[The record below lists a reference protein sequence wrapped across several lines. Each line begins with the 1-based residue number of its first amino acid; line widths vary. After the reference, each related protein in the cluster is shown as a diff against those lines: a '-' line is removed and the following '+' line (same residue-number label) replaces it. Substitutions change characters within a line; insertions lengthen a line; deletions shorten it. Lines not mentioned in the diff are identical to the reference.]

1 MRNQQIPV
9 MKPQLPKFKH
19 VKKYVHAIDKS
30 RIYSNYGSLVEK
42 LEYRFAEYLGI
53 DKNLVVLC
61 ANATL
66 AIQGAAYLMPVTK
79 FEAPAYT
86 FPASL
91 SGVLNTGKDIELLD
105 INLDDWKID
114 AGLETENTGLVEVL
128 PFGAPLR
135 MQDNE
140 NWNYKIIDAAASIGA
155 GEHSFERMDK
165 NWVTIFSLHA
175 TKIMGIGEGGIAVF
189 ASKNFAEEFR
199 SWINFGFSGSRNSKL
214 PGINAKMSE
223 YSAAYGHVV
232 LDNWGKEKRERE
244 ILKSKIN
251 KVSKALNIESITNS
265 YPGVNPYWIAQFK
278 DLQATRKIESI
289 LKQNN
294 IETRRWWSFG
304 CHKMPAFSAMSTGK
318 EFPNTNKVAET
329 SLGLPLF
336 IDMTNQQIFEIQNSI
351 LSILESN
358 NF

>member
-19 VKKYVHAIDKS
+19 VKKYVHVIDKS

-42 LEYRFAEYLGI
+42 LESRFAEYFGI

-91 SGVLNTGKDIELLD
+91 TGVLNTGKDIELID
-105 INLDDWKID
+105 INLEDWKIK
-114 AGLETENTGLVEVL
+114 AGSEIDGTGLVEVL
-128 PFGAPLR
+128 PFGAPLK
-135 MQDNE
+135 MQENK
-140 NWNYKIIDAAASIGA
+140 NWNYKIIDAAASIA
-155 GEHSFERMDK
+155 SGEHVFEGMGK
-165 NWVTIFSLHA
+165 NWITVFSLHA

-189 ASKNFAEEFR
+189 SSTNFAQEFR
-199 SWINFGFSGSRNSKL
+199 SWINFGFSGDRNSKVI
-214 PGINAKMSE
+214 GINAKMSE
-223 YSAAYGHVV
+223 FTAAYGHAV
-232 LDNWGKEKRERE
+232 LDNWKKEKRDRE

-251 KVSKALNIESITNS
+251 EVSKALNIESITNS

-278 DLQATRKIESI
+278 DPQTTRNVEII
-289 LKQNN
+289 LKQNK
-294 IETRRWWSFG
+294 IETRRWWSYG
-304 CHKMPAFSAMSTGK
+304 CHKMPAFSAISTRK

>member
-1 MRNQQIPV
+1 MPV
-9 MKPQLPKFKH
+9 RKFK
-19 VKKYVHAIDKS
+19 
-30 RIYSNYGSLVEK
+30 
-42 LEYRFAEYLGI
+42 
-53 DKNLVVLC
+53 
-61 ANATL
+61 
-66 AIQGAAYLMPVTK
+66 
-79 FEAPAYT
+79 APAYT

-91 SGVLNTGKDIELLD
+91 TSVLNTGKEIELVD
-105 INLDDWKID
+105 ILLDDWKIN

-232 LDNWGKEKRERE
+232 LDNWKKEKRERE

-251 KVSKALNIESITNS
+251 EVSKSLNIESITNF
-265 YPGVNPYWIAQFK
+265 YPGVNPYWMAQFK
-278 DLQATRKIESI
+278 DQQATRNIETI
-289 LKQNN
+289 LKHNN

-304 CHKMPAFSAMSTGK
+304 CHKMPAFSSISTGK
-318 EFPNTNKVAET
+318 EFPNTDKVAET

-336 IDMTNQQIFEIQNSI
+336 VDMTNQYVDKIQNSI

-358 NF
+358 NS

>member
-1 MRNQQIPV
+1 MTIQQIPV
-9 MKPQLPKFKH
+9 MKPKLPTH
-19 VKKYVHAIDKS
+19 QQTKKYIKQIEKT
-30 RIYSNYGSLVEK
+30 RTYSNYGPLVEE
-42 LEYRFAEYLGI
+42 LENRFANFLGV
-53 DKNLVVLC
+53 DKDLVVLC

-66 AIQGAAYLMPVTK
+66 ALQGAAYLMPVRK
-79 FEAPAYT
+79 FKAPAYT

-91 SGVLNTGKDIELLD
+91 TSVLNTGKEIELVD
-105 INLDDWKID
+105 IFLDDWKID
-114 AGLETENTGLVEVL
+114 AGLENENTGLVEVL

-189 ASKNFAEEFR
+189 ASKNFAGEFR

-214 PGINAKMSE
+214 LGINAKMSE
-223 YSAAYGHVV
+223 YSAAYGHAV
-232 LDNWGKEKRERE
+232 LDGWKKEKSRREV
-244 ILKSKIN
+244 LKLKIN
-251 KVSKALNIESITNS
+251 QMSKELEIESITNS
-265 YPGVNPYWIAQFK
+265 FPGVNPYWIAQFRDQQTTFK
-278 DLQATRKIESI
+278 VENF
-289 LKQNN
+289 LKQNK

-304 CHKMPAFSAMSTGK
+304 CHKMPAFSAISAGK

-336 IDMTNQQIFEIQNSI
+336 IDMTNQQIIKIQNSI
-351 LSILESN
+351 RLILESSIS
-358 NF
+358 